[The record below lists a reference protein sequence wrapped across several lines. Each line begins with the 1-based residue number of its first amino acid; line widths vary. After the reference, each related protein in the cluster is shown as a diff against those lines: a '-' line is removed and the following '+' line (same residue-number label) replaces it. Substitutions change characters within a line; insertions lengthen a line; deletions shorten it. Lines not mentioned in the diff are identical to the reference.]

1 MAHHATDAERFRS
14 SVRLQSLTYTLF
26 VCMLEKSLRR
36 SGDSVTKRI
45 NIVLPDDTLRL
56 LDKVAARG
64 NRSRLIS
71 EAVRHY
77 LSSKARRNLAA
88 RLKQGAMVNAQRDL
102 DIAQQWFSVDEEAWP
117 TKRSATGKT

>member
-1 MAHHATDAERFRS
+1 M
-14 SVRLQSLTYTLF
+14 
-26 VCMLEKSLRR
+26 
-36 SGDSVTKRI
+36 TKRI

-56 LDKVAARG
+56 LDKVAPRG

-88 RLKQGAMVNAQRDL
+88 RLKQGATVNAQRDL
-102 DIAQQWFSVDEEAWP
+102 NIAQEWFSVDEEAWP
-117 TKRSATGKT
+117 AKRSASGKT